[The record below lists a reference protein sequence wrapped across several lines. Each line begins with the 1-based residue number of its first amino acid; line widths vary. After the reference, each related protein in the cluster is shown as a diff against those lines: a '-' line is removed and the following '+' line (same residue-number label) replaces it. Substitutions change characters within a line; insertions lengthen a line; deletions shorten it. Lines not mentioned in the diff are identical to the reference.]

1 MFINLHV
8 WHMGTS
14 TATLAFGRTVSL
26 EQSTAKI
33 YLRALHSLT
42 VSEDLKLSTALSIEN
57 RK

>member
-1 MFINLHV
+1 
-8 WHMGTS
+8 MGTS